1 MALKVAEQI
10 VSQSLRVGIAGYGLA
25 GRTFHAQLLKGC
37 GFNVVGVLTNN
48 EARAQHVIEDFPQ
61 AKITSTINQLLALG
75 LDLLVVASTNNAH
88 AEQALAGINAGVPTV
103 VDKPM
108 ARTYEETKSIV
119 DASQASGV
127 PVTAF
132 FSRRWDS
139 DSLTLK
145 KVMTEDLLGD
155 VFRVDSRFERF
166 RPSLAAASWR
176 EKLPPEEGGGLLL
189 DLQSHLIST
198 SLDWF
203 GPAVLTY
210 SSVRTIRGAA
220 DDDVLLVLKHRTGVD
235 SYLSASA
242 IVGAPGP
249 RLRVNGTKGTL
260 IINDLDQQEALL
272 RAGKYPVNGKW
283 GEPTSSKVTLHRGDE
298 VIEIDGENGNY
309 AIFYE
314 LVKGALAGR
323 NDWPVST
330 WDALAV
336 ASIIDEA
343 RAGSVR

>member
-1 MALKVAEQI
+1 M
-10 VSQSLRVGIAGYGLA
+10 SQSLRVGIAGYGLA
-25 GRTFHAQLLKGC
+25 GRIFHGSLLKGC
-37 GFNVVGVLTNN
+37 GYNIVGVLTNN
-48 EARAQHVIEDFPQ
+48 DVRAQHVVEDFPH
-61 AKITSTINQLLALG
+61 AKVTSTINQLLALG
-75 LDLLVVASTNNAH
+75 LDLLVVASINSVH
-88 AEQALAGINAGVPTV
+88 AEQALAGIKAGIPTV

-108 ARTYEETKSIV
+108 ARSYEETKRIV

-127 PVTAF
+127 PVTVF
-132 FSRRWDS
+132 FNRRWDS

-145 KVMTEDLLGD
+145 KVMSEGLIGD
-155 VFRVDSRFERF
+155 VFRVDSRFEKF
-166 RPSLAAASWR
+166 RPSFAASSWR
-176 EKLPPEEGGGLLL
+176 EKSSAEEGGGLLL

-210 SSVRTIRGAA
+210 SSVRSIRGAA

-260 IINDLDQQEALL
+260 IINDLDPQEALL
-272 RAGKYPVNGKW
+272 RAGKYPRGGKW
-283 GEPTSSKVTLHRGDE
+283 SEPTSSRATLHRGDE
-298 VIEIDGENGNY
+298 VIEIESENGNY

-323 NDWPVST
+323 NEWPVST

>member
-1 MALKVAEQI
+1 M
-10 VSQSLRVGIAGYGLA
+10 SQSLRVGIAGYGLA
-25 GRTFHAQLLKGC
+25 GRTFHGPLLKGC
-37 GFNVVGVLTNN
+37 GYDVVGVLTNN
-48 EARAQHVIEDFPQ
+48 DARAQHVIADFPH
-61 AKITSTINQLLALG
+61 AKVTSTINQLLALG

-88 AEQALAGINAGVPTV
+88 ADQALAGIAAGVPTV

-108 ARTYEETKSIV
+108 ARTYEETKRIV
-119 DASQASGV
+119 DASQARRV

-145 KVMTEDLLGD
+145 RVMSENLLGD

-166 RPSLAAASWR
+166 RPSISASSWR
-176 EKLPPEEGGGLLL
+176 EKHSPEDGGGLLL

-198 SLDWF
+198 SLDLF

-210 SSVRTIRGAA
+210 SSVRSIRGAA

-249 RLRVNGTKGTL
+249 RLRVSGTKGTL
-260 IINDLDQQEALL
+260 IIKELDPQEALL
-272 RAGKYPVNGKW
+272 RAGKFPTGGKW
-283 GEPTSSKVTLHRGDE
+283 SEMTSSKATLHRGDE
-298 VIEIDGENGNY
+298 VIEIEGENGNY

-343 RAGSVR
+343 RARSVR

>member
-1 MALKVAEQI
+1 MN
-10 VSQSLRVGIAGYGLA
+10 QSLRVGIAGYGLA
-25 GRTFHAQLLKGC
+25 GRTFHAPLLKGC
-37 GFNVVGVLTNN
+37 GYEVVGVLTNN
-48 EARAQHVIEDFPQ
+48 NVRAQHVIEDFPD
-61 AKITSTINQLLALG
+61 ARVTSTIDQLLGLG
-75 LDLLVVASTNNAH
+75 LDLLVVASTNNVH
-88 AEQALAGINAGVPTV
+88 AEQALASINAGVPTV

-108 ARTYEETKSIV
+108 ARTYEETKRIV
-119 DASQASGV
+119 DASQATGV

-145 KVMTEDLLGD
+145 KILDKELLGD

-166 RPSLAAASWR
+166 RPSLAASSWR
-176 EKLPPEEGGGLLL
+176 ENYTPEEGGGLLL
-189 DLQSHLIST
+189 DLQSHLVST

-210 SSVRTIRGAA
+210 SSVRAIRGAA

-249 RLRVNGTKGTL
+249 RLRVNGTEGTL
-260 IINDLDQQEALL
+260 IIKDLDPQEALL
-272 RAGKYPVNGKW
+272 RAGKYPAGGRW
-283 GEPTSSKVTLHRGDE
+283 SEPTSSRATLHRGDE
-298 VIEIDGENGNY
+298 VIEIESENGNY
-309 AIFYE
+309 AMFYE
-314 LVKGALAGR
+314 LVKGALAGQ

>member
-1 MALKVAEQI
+1 M
-10 VSQSLRVGIAGYGLA
+10 SQSLRVGIAGYGLA
-25 GRTFHAQLLKGC
+25 GRTFHGPLLKGC
-37 GFNVVGVLTNN
+37 GYDVVGVLTNN
-48 EARAQHVIEDFPQ
+48 DARAQHVIADFPH
-61 AKITSTINQLLALG
+61 AKVTSTINQLLALG

-88 AEQALAGINAGVPTV
+88 AEQALAGIAAGVPTV

-108 ARTYEETKSIV
+108 ARTYEETKRIV
-119 DASQASGV
+119 DASRARKV

-145 KVMTEDLLGD
+145 KVMSENLLGD

-166 RPSLAAASWR
+166 RPSISASSWR
-176 EKLPPEEGGGLLL
+176 EKHSPEDGGGLLL

-198 SLDWF
+198 SLDLF

-210 SSVRTIRGAA
+210 SSVRSIRGAA

-249 RLRVNGTKGTL
+249 RLRVSGTKGTL
-260 IINDLDQQEALL
+260 IIKELDPQEALL
-272 RAGKYPVNGKW
+272 RAGKFPTGGKW
-283 GEPTSSKVTLHRGDE
+283 GELTSSKATLHRGDE
-298 VIEIDGENGNY
+298 VIEIEGENGNY

-343 RAGSVR
+343 RARSVR

>member
-1 MALKVAEQI
+1 M
-10 VSQSLRVGIAGYGLA
+10 SQSLRVGIAGYGLA
-25 GRTFHAQLLKGC
+25 GRTFHGLLLKGS
-37 GFNVVGVLTNN
+37 GFDVVGVLTNSDV
-48 EARAQHVIEDFPQ
+48 RAQQAIEDFPQ
-61 AKITSTINQLLALG
+61 VKISSTINQLLAVG
-75 LDLLVVASTNNAH
+75 LDLLVVASGNIVH
-88 AEQALAGINAGVPTV
+88 VEQALAGISAGVPVV

-108 ARTYEETKSIV
+108 ALSYEETKRIV
-119 DASQASGV
+119 DASQNQKV
-127 PVTAF
+127 PVTVF
-132 FSRRWDS
+132 FNRRWDS

-145 KVMTEDLLGD
+145 KVMTEGLLGEI
-155 VFRVDSRFERF
+155 FRVDSRFERF
-166 RPSLAAASWR
+166 RPSIATSSWR
-176 EKLPPEEGGGLLL
+176 EKYAPEEGGGLLL
-189 DLQSHLIST
+189 DLQPHLIST
-198 SLDWF
+198 TLDLF

-210 SSVRTIRGAA
+210 SSVRNIRGGA

-235 SYLSASA
+235 SYLAGSA

-260 IINDLDQQEALL
+260 IVNDLDPQEGLL
-272 RAGKYPVNGKW
+272 RAGKYPSGGKW
-283 GEPTSSKVTLHRGDE
+283 SQSTSSRATLHRGDE
-298 VIEIDGENGNY
+298 IIEIESENGNY

>member
-1 MALKVAEQI
+1 M
-10 VSQSLRVGIAGYGLA
+10 SQSLRVGIAGYGLA
-25 GRTFHAQLLKGC
+25 GRTFHGPLLKGS
-37 GFNVVGVLTNN
+37 GFEVVGVLTNN
-48 EARAQHVIEDFPQ
+48 DVRAQHVIEDFPH
-61 AKITSTINQLLALG
+61 AKVTSTINQLLALG
-75 LDLLVVASTNNAH
+75 LDLLVVASTNNVH

-108 ARTYEETKSIV
+108 ARSFEETKRIV

-145 KVMTEDLLGD
+145 RVMSEELLGD

-166 RPSLAAASWR
+166 RPSLAASSWR
-176 EKLPPEEGGGLLL
+176 EKSSPEEGGGLLL

-198 SLDWF
+198 SLNWF

-210 SSVRTIRGAA
+210 SSVRSIRGAA

-260 IINDLDQQEALL
+260 IINDLDPQEALL
-272 RAGKYPVNGKW
+272 RAGKYPAGGKW
-283 GEPTSSKVTLHRGDE
+283 SEPTSSKATLHRGDE
-298 VIEIDGENGNY
+298 VIEIESENGNY

-330 WDALAV
+330 WDTLAV

>member
-1 MALKVAEQI
+1 MN
-10 VSQSLRVGIAGYGLA
+10 QSLRVGIAGYGLA
-25 GRTFHAQLLKGC
+25 GRTFHGSLLKGC
-37 GFNVVGVLTNN
+37 GYYVVGVLTNN
-48 EARAQHVIEDFPQ
+48 EARAQHVIEDFPH
-61 AKITSTINQLLALG
+61 AKVASTMNQLLALG
-75 LDLLVVASTNNAH
+75 LDLLVVASANNVH

-108 ARTYEETKSIV
+108 ARTYEETKRIV
-119 DASQASGV
+119 DASQASRV

-145 KVMTEDLLGD
+145 KVMSEDLLGD

-166 RPSLAAASWR
+166 RPTLAASSWR
-176 EKLPPEEGGGLLL
+176 EKLSPEEGGGLLL
-189 DLQSHLIST
+189 DLQSHLLST
-198 SLDWF
+198 SLDLF
-203 GPAVLTY
+203 GPAVLAY
-210 SSVRTIRGAA
+210 SSVRSIRGAA

-260 IINDLDQQEALL
+260 IIQDLDPQEALL
-272 RAGKYPVNGKW
+272 RAGRYPIGGKW
-283 GEPTSSKVTLHRGDE
+283 NEPTSSRATLHKGDE
-298 VIEIDGENGNY
+298 VIEIESENGNY

>member
-1 MALKVAEQI
+1 M
-10 VSQSLRVGIAGYGLA
+10 SQSLRVGIAGYGLA
-25 GRTFHAQLLKGC
+25 GRTFHGPLLKGC
-37 GFNVVGVLTNN
+37 GYEVVGVLTNN
-48 EARAQHVIEDFPQ
+48 DARAQHVIADFPH
-61 AKITSTINQLLALG
+61 AKVTSTINQLLALG

-88 AEQALAGINAGVPTV
+88 ADQALAGIAAGVPTV

-108 ARTYEETKSIV
+108 ARTYEETKRIV
-119 DASQASGV
+119 DASQARRV

-145 KVMTEDLLGD
+145 KVMSENLLGD

-166 RPSLAAASWR
+166 RPSISASSWR
-176 EKLPPEEGGGLLL
+176 EKHSPEDGGGLLL

-198 SLDWF
+198 SLDLF

-210 SSVRTIRGAA
+210 SSVRSIRGAA

-249 RLRVNGTKGTL
+249 RLRVSGTKGTL
-260 IINDLDQQEALL
+260 IIKELDPQEALL
-272 RAGKYPVNGKW
+272 RAGKFPTGGKW
-283 GEPTSSKVTLHRGDE
+283 GELTSSKATLHRGDE
-298 VIEIDGENGNY
+298 VIEIEGENGNY

-343 RAGSVR
+343 RARSVR

>member
-1 MALKVAEQI
+1 M
-10 VSQSLRVGIAGYGLA
+10 SQSLRVGIAGYGLA
-25 GRTFHAQLLKGC
+25 GRRFHASLLKGC
-37 GFNVVGVLTNN
+37 GFEVVGVLTNN
-48 EARAQHVIEDFPQ
+48 DVRAQHAIQDFPQ
-61 AKITSTINQLLALG
+61 AKVVSTINQLLALE
-75 LDLLVVASTNNAH
+75 LDLLVVASANIVH
-88 AEQALAGINAGVPTV
+88 AEQALAGIDAGVPVV

-108 ARTYEETKSIV
+108 ALSYEQTTRIV
-119 DASQASGV
+119 DASQAKKV
-127 PVTAF
+127 PVTVF
-132 FSRRWDS
+132 FNRRWDS

-145 KVMTEDLLGD
+145 KVMDEKLLGEI
-155 VFRVDSRFERF
+155 FRVDSRFERF
-166 RPSLAAASWR
+166 RPSIVSASWR
-176 EKLPPEEGGGLLL
+176 EKYSSEEGGGLLL
-189 DLQSHLIST
+189 DLQPHLIST

-203 GPAVLTY
+203 GPALLTY
-210 SSVRTIRGAA
+210 SSVRSIRGGA

-249 RLRVNGTKGTL
+249 RLRVNGSKGTL
-260 IINDLDQQEALL
+260 IINDLDPQEALL
-272 RAGKYPVNGKW
+272 RAGKYPAGGRW
-283 GEPTSSKVTLHRGDE
+283 SESTTSKATLHRGDE
-298 VIEIDGENGNY
+298 IIEIESVDGNY

-323 NDWPVST
+323 NEWPVST

>member
-1 MALKVAEQI
+1 M
-10 VSQSLRVGIAGYGLA
+10 SQSLRVGIAGYGLA
-25 GRTFHAQLLKGC
+25 GRTFHGLLLKGS
-37 GFNVVGVLTNN
+37 GFDVVGILTND
-48 EARAQHVIEDFPQ
+48 EVRGQHAIEDFPQ
-61 AKITSTINQLLALG
+61 ARVTSTINQLLALE
-75 LDLLVVASTNNAH
+75 LDLLVVASANMVH
-88 AEQALAGINAGVPTV
+88 AEQALAGIDAGVPV
-103 VDKPM
+103 VIDKPM
-108 ARTYEETKSIV
+108 ALSYEETKRIV
-119 DASQASGV
+119 DASQAKKV
-127 PVTAF
+127 PVTVF
-132 FSRRWDS
+132 FNRRWDS

-145 KVMTEDLLGD
+145 KVMREDLLGD
-155 VFRVDSRFERF
+155 IFRVDSRFERF
-166 RPSLAAASWR
+166 RPSIAASSWR
-176 EKLPPEEGGGLLL
+176 EKYSAQEGGGLLL
-189 DLQSHLIST
+189 DLQPHLIST

-210 SSVRTIRGAA
+210 SAVRTIRGGA

-235 SYLSASA
+235 AYLSGSA

-260 IINDLDQQEALL
+260 IINELDPQEALL
-272 RAGKYPVNGKW
+272 RSGKYPIGGQWNV
-283 GEPTSSKVTLHRGDE
+283 PTSSRATLHRGHE
-298 VIEIDGENGNY
+298 VTEIESENGNY

-323 NDWPVST
+323 NEWPVST

>member
-1 MALKVAEQI
+1 M
-10 VSQSLRVGIAGYGLA
+10 SQSLRVGIAGYGLA
-25 GRTFHAQLLKGC
+25 GRTFHAPLLKGC
-37 GFNVVGVLTNN
+37 GYDVVGILTNN
-48 EARAQHVIEDFPQ
+48 DVRAQQAIEDFPDI
-61 AKITSTINQLLALG
+61 KVTSSIKQLLELG
-75 LDLLVVASTNNAH
+75 LDLLVVASANVVH
-88 AEQALAGINAGVPTV
+88 VEQALAGINAGVPVV

-108 ARTYEETKSIV
+108 ALSYEETKLIV
-119 DASQASGV
+119 DTSAAQKI
-127 PVTAF
+127 PVTVF
-132 FSRRWDS
+132 FNRRWDS

-145 KVMTEDLLGD
+145 RVMGENLLGD

-166 RPSLAAASWR
+166 RPSLSASSWR
-176 EKLPPEEGGGLLL
+176 EKYSPHEGGGLLL
-189 DLQSHLIST
+189 DLQPHLIST

-210 SSVRTIRGAA
+210 SSVRAIRDGA
-220 DDDVLLVLKHRTGVD
+220 DDDVLLVLKHRSGVD

-260 IINDLDQQEALL
+260 IINDLDPQEALL
-272 RAGKYPVNGKW
+272 RAGKYPVGGQW
-283 GEPTSSKVTLHRGDE
+283 SEPTSSRATLHRGDE
-298 VIEIDGENGNY
+298 VIEIESENGNY

-314 LVKGALAGR
+314 LVKGALAGQ

-336 ASIIDEA
+336 ASLIDEA

>member
-1 MALKVAEQI
+1 M
-10 VSQSLRVGIAGYGLA
+10 SQSLRVGIAGYGLA
-25 GRTFHAQLLKGC
+25 GRTFHGPLLKGC
-37 GFNVVGVLTNN
+37 GYDVVGVLTNN
-48 EARAQHVIEDFPQ
+48 DARAQHAIADFPH
-61 AKITSTINQLLALG
+61 AKVTSTINQLLALG

-88 AEQALAGINAGVPTV
+88 ADQALAGIAAGVPTV

-108 ARTYEETKSIV
+108 ARTYEETKRIV
-119 DASQASGV
+119 DASQARRV

-145 KVMTEDLLGD
+145 KVMSENLLGD

-166 RPSLAAASWR
+166 RPSISASSWR
-176 EKLPPEEGGGLLL
+176 EKHSPEDGGGLLL

-198 SLDWF
+198 SLDLF

-210 SSVRTIRGAA
+210 SSVRSIRGAA

-249 RLRVNGTKGTL
+249 RLRVSGTKGTL
-260 IINDLDQQEALL
+260 IIKELDPQEALL
-272 RAGKYPVNGKW
+272 RAGKFPTGGKW
-283 GEPTSSKVTLHRGDE
+283 SEMTSSKATLHRGDE
-298 VIEIDGENGNY
+298 VIEIEGENGNY

-343 RAGSVR
+343 RARSVR